1 MSAPSPL
8 AAAVLACLA
17 ASADAGVP
25 ADSAEAHDLD
35 TVTVTATR
43 TERALA
49 DVPATASVIDRERL
63 DRELV
68 RDL

>member
-17 ASADAGVP
+17 ASAHAGVP

-49 DVPATASVIDRERL
+49 DVRRRRA
-63 DRELV
+63 
-68 RDL
+68 